1 MEFSFSLSCH
11 FRKSLHNLIIIN
23 MSDTNQPIK
32 LSKNEGIK
40 EESDYLRGTIAE
52 SLSTSTGSISADDAP
67 AYQIPR
73 NLFAG
78 RQGQAPALIK
88 EKKRKLFFMIAFAC
102 RGVCTPAQWIG
113 IDRLSD
119 QFADGTLKLTTRQA
133 FQLHGVLKETS
144 SRQ

>member
-1 MEFSFSLSCH
+1 
-11 FRKSLHNLIIIN
+11 

-52 SLSTSTGSISADDAP
+52 SLVDTTDRFHFRGRRA

-78 RQGQAPALIK
+78 RQGQAPRLDQGKK
-88 EKKRKLFFMIAFAC
+88 EKAFSFMI
-102 RGVCTPAQWIG
+102 RVRVPEGGLHPRPM
-113 IDRLSD
+113 DR
-119 QFADGTLKLTTRQA
+119 
-133 FQLHGVLKETS
+133 H
-144 SRQ
+144 

>member
-1 MEFSFSLSCH
+1 
-11 FRKSLHNLIIIN
+11 

-52 SLSTSTGSISADDAP
+52 SLVDTSTGSISADDAP

-78 RQGQAPALIK
+78 RQGQAPRLDQG
-88 EKKRKLFFMIAFAC
+88 KKGESFFLHDSRSRA
-102 RGVCTPAQWIG
+102 RGSAPPPNG
-113 IDRLSD
+113 
-119 QFADGTLKLTTRQA
+119 
-133 FQLHGVLKETS
+133 
-144 SRQ
+144 